1 MPNNSKEA
9 QELLRL
15 KDRIETAKT
24 EKARVEG
31 ELNAI
36 KKTMADEFGTSDPK
50 KIQVKVNGLRE
61 QVGRLQ
67 VQITEGLA
75 VLRAELGENK

>member
-1 MPNNSKEA
+1 MSNNSKEA

-24 EKARVEG
+24 EKARIEG

-36 KKTMADEFGTSDPK
+36 KKTMADEFGTDDPK
-50 KIQVKVNGLRE
+50 KIQTKVTALRD
-61 QVGRLQ
+61 QVGRLRE
-67 VQITEGLA
+67 QITEGME
-75 VLRAELGENK
+75 VLREELGE

>member
-1 MPNNSKEA
+1 MPSKEA

-15 KDRIETAKT
+15 KDHIDTAKT

-36 KKTMADEFGTSDPK
+36 KKTMKEEFGTDDPK
-50 KIQVKVNGLRE
+50 KIQTKVTALRD
-61 QVGRLQ
+61 QVGRLRL
-67 VQITEGLA
+67 QITEGLA
-75 VLRAELGENK
+75 VLRGELGE

>member
-1 MPNNSKEA
+1 MSNNSKEA

-36 KKTMADEFGTSDPK
+36 KKTMTDEFGTADPK
-50 KIQVKVNGLRE
+50 KILVKVNALRE
-61 QVGRLQ
+61 QVGRLRK
-67 VQITEGLA
+67 QITEGME
-75 VLRAELGENK
+75 VLREELGE

>member
-1 MPNNSKEA
+1 MSNNSKEA
-9 QELLRL
+9 QELFRL

-36 KKTMADEFGTSDPK
+36 KKTMKDEFGTDDPK
-50 KIQVKVNGLRE
+50 KIQTKVTALRD
-61 QVGRLQ
+61 QVGRLRE
-67 VQITEGLA
+67 QITEGLA
-75 VLRAELGENK
+75 VLREELGE

>member
-9 QELLRL
+9 RELLAM
-15 KDRIETAKT
+15 KQRIETAKT

-36 KKTMADEFGTSDPK
+36 KKTMKDEFGTDDPK
-50 KIQVKVNGLRE
+50 KIQTKVTALRD
-61 QVGRLQ
+61 QVGRLRM
-67 VQITEGLA
+67 QITEGLA
-75 VLRAELGENK
+75 VLRGELGE